1 MREHTERTNEPQD
14 ERDNL
19 LIATILGGTEQLTDA
34 QILAATLREPDKP
47 RAESILKQSGN
58 LNTLVH
64 SGPLELQALGL
75 YEDEIVRLMVQ
86 LEFTGRVI
94 AQRRLNCLA
103 SLQDTVKEI
112 RIRGEQRKR
121 SCIGL
126 IAVDSRDR
134 ILIDRVLFEGSAEYC
149 LVDVAEILRETLRV
163 GADGLV
169 IYRWQPVPN
178 DDVLANDRKLADRL
192 RVASTVLGISVIDV
206 IHVAE
211 THYWSARVHDNW
223 SDV

>member
-1 MREHTERTNEPQD
+1 MRERTEHTNEPQD

-34 QILAATLREPDKP
+34 QILAATLREPDSA

-64 SGPLELQALGL
+64 GGPMELQALGL
-75 YEDEIVRLMVQ
+75 FEDEIIRLMIQ
-86 LEFTGRVI
+86 LEFSSRVI
-94 AQRRLNCLA
+94 AQRRLNRLA
-103 SLQDTVKEI
+103 SLEDTVKEI
-112 RIRGEQRKR
+112 RIRGEQRER

-126 IAVDSRDR
+126 FAVDSRDR
-134 ILIDRVLFEGSAEYC
+134 ILVDRVLFEGTTSHC
-149 LVDVAEILRETLRV
+149 MVDVAEILRETLRA

-169 IYRWQPVPN
+169 IYRWQPIPN
-178 DDVLANDRKLADRL
+178 SDVLANDRKLADRL
-192 RVASTVLGISVIDV
+192 RVASTVLGIEVIDV

-211 THYWSARVHDNW
+211 TNYWSARVHDKW
-223 SDV
+223 SDA